1 MLALFFSTLLLIA
14 FGALGLQFFLKL
26 RMLQSARNTGSSVLD
41 ADRYRPMLR
50 LLSDEDISFVSAN
63 TKLRDSLR
71 ARRRELFRGYL
82 RCLTRDYARLLA
94 GLRLAIV
101 QSGCDRPDLV
111 RALAK
116 NRVLFALAIC
126 KIELRLAVHASG
138 IGNVEISGLVEALE
152 ILRSQVQVLSTV
164 SAAA

>member
-26 RMLQSARNTGSSVLD
+26 RMLQSARNTKSGVPA

-50 LLSDEDISFVSAN
+50 LLSDEDILFVSGN
-63 TKLRDSLR
+63 SKLRNSLR

-82 RCLTRDYARLLA
+82 RCLPRDYAQLLA

-101 QSGCDRPDLV
+101 QSGCDRPDMV
-111 RALAK
+111 RALTK

-138 IGNVEISGLVEALE
+138 
-152 ILRSQVQVLSTV
+152 
-164 SAAA
+164 

>member
-1 MLALFFSTLLLIA
+1 MLALFCATLLLIA

-26 RMLQSARNTGSSVLD
+26 RMLRSAPDTGSGILA

-50 LLSDEDISFVSAN
+50 LLSDADISFVSAN
-63 TKLRDSLR
+63 SKLRNSLR

-94 GLRLAIV
+94 GLRLAMV
-101 QSGCDRPDLV
+101 QSGSDRPDLF

-126 KIELRLAVHASG
+126 KIELRLAVHATG

-152 ILRSQVQVLSTV
+152 VLRSQVQVLSTV

>member
-1 MLALFFSTLLLIA
+1 MLGLFLSTLLLIA

-26 RMLQSARNTGSSVLD
+26 RVLQSERNASAGALA

-50 LLSDEDISFVSAN
+50 LLSDDDLEFVSGN
-63 TKLRDSLR
+63 SKLRHSLR

-82 RCLTRDYARLLA
+82 RCLTRDYGRLLA
-94 GLRLAIV
+94 GLRLAVI
-101 QSGCDRPDLV
+101 QSGSDRPDLF

-116 NRVLFALAIC
+116 NRMLFALAIC
-126 KIELRLAVHASG
+126 KIELRLAIHATG
-138 IGNVEISGLVEALE
+138 IGSVEISGLVEALE
-152 ILRSQVQVLSTV
+152 ALRTQVQVLSTF